1 MSANEGARSV
11 DERRVISRA
20 GHELRESL
28 VEKVIADVR
37 AARMNA
43 WVFGG
48 VLDALPGK
56 IKSALG
62 HLGLSPIGVA
72 GDNGDAHP
80 ILLAALEVHPL
91 VGPTGILPKYGVESD
106 ERLNDVNPFGVTNAS
121 KALEARS
128 EEHTSELQSPCNL
141 VCR

>member
-1 MSANEGARSV
+1 
-11 DERRVISRA
+11 
-20 GHELRESL
+20 
-28 VEKVIADVR
+28 
-37 AARMNA
+37 MNA
-43 WVFGG
+43 GVLGG

-80 ILLAALEVHPL
+80 ILLAALEVHPF

-106 ERLNDVNPFGVTNAS
+106 ERLNDVNPFGVTNAA
-121 KALEARS
+121 KALEANGEQRRCYRARGVQKSSCLLQHRFEQSKLEKRS
-128 EEHTSELQSPCNL
+128 DVPQFADSERLLLLDRKST
-141 VCR
+141 R